1 MTGFRSSEWNES
13 YKRGENYIFYP
24 KEEVVKFLNR
34 FVRKKVNLR
43 EYKDLI
49 KLPKNPRGL
58 DLGCGIGVQ
67 SVLLSEFGFNTVGV
81 DISDMA
87 IKKAEEIKSFKN
99 ISNLEFKVLNK
110 ISLDFP
116 KNYFDI
122 AISDSVL
129 DSMEFSFAREYMIQL
144 DKVVSKIVYLN
155 IISNESNE
163 TKLAEDV
170 IVKTSHEL
178 NTIQSYYDYN
188 RILELISDTDFKIIY
203 LNKSYKKNIES
214 DIIDDIRYNIVLSK
228 LD

>member
-1 MTGFRSSEWNES
+1 MNFRTTSWNES
-13 YKRGENYIFYP
+13 YERGENHIFYP

-34 FVRKKVNLR
+34 FVRKKVNLTDYR
-43 EYKDLI
+43 DLI
-49 KLPKNPRGL
+49 KLPQNPRSL

-129 DSMEFSFAREYMIQL
+129 DSMEFSFAREYMLLL
-144 DKVVSKIVYLN
+144 DKVVSKMLYIN
-155 IISNESNE
+155 IISSESNK

-170 IVKTSHEL
+170 VVKTNHEL

>member
-1 MTGFRSSEWNES
+1 MTRFRSNEWNES

-110 ISLDFP
+110 TFLDFP
-116 KNYFDI
+116 KNHFDI

-155 IISNESNE
+155 IISSESNE

-170 IVKTSHEL
+170 IVKTNHEL
-178 NTIQSYYDYN
+178 NTIQSYYDYK

-203 LNKSYKKNIES
+203 LNKSFKKNIDN